1 MKVND
6 IINLKYTCLL
16 KLCQK
21 NTVHEYENTT
31 GFKSFEDVD
40 LLHDVILNF
49 IIKNKNTNFES
60 LNIGFQKL
68 KSEFLA
74 ERNFQKM
81 DKPTRIKF
89 CQLKILSDVSK
100 NEF

>member
-1 MKVND
+1 MKIND
-6 IINLKYTCLL
+6 IITLKYNTLL

-49 IIKNKNTNFES
+49 IIKNKNTEFSTIE
-60 LNIGFQKL
+60 IGFQKL

-74 ERNFQKM
+74 ERNYQKM
-81 DKPTRIKF
+81 DKPTRIKT
-89 CQLKILSDVSK
+89 CELKYLLDESTTI
-100 NEF
+100 

>member
-1 MKVND
+1 MKIND
-6 IINLKYTCLL
+6 IITLKYNTLL

-49 IIKNKNTNFES
+49 IIKNKNTEFSTIE
-60 LNIGFQKL
+60 IGFQKL

-74 ERNFQKM
+74 ERNYQKM
-81 DKPTRIKF
+81 DKPTRIKT
-89 CQLKILSDVSK
+89 CELKYLLDDSTKI
-100 NEF
+100 